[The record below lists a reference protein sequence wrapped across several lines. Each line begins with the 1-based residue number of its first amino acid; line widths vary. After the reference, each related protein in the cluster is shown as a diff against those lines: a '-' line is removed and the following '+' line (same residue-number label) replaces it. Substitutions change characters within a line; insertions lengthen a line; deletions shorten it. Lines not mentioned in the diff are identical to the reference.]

1 MVSLGVVRAGERKC
15 AHQSWRG
22 KGTGA
27 NELEL
32 NEVKRL
38 SVEVSELF
46 LSRQNIGGF
55 DFQLID
61 GTNKRERIELQ
72 GTTEESEQK
81 PRREGDRE
89 VSREPKR
96 KRRRIK
102 ENRIRLDYRARLP
115 DFGGAFHTLYSV
127 LCTITTL
134 PPAELGYVTIHH
146 ESTWSIEGVLCM
158 NTSTAAGLECLVLED
173 CRYALR

>member
-1 MVSLGVVRAGERKC
+1 MAGFLPGFGRGGITHSLEVIDPGVPGPGEGEMAGLAANAGTSGAGAGAIEGVDMITDDETPYISKKRFLVVSLGVVRAGERKC

-38 SVEVSELF
+38 SVEVSKLF

-72 GTTEESEQK
+72 GTREESEQK
-81 PRREGDRE
+81 PRREE
-89 VSREPKR
+89 IEKSRENQRGKDG
-96 KRRRIK
+96 
-102 ENRIRLDYRARLP
+102 E
-115 DFGGAFHTLYSV
+115 
-127 LCTITTL
+127 
-134 PPAELGYVTIHH
+134 
-146 ESTWSIEGVLCM
+146 
-158 NTSTAAGLECLVLED
+158 
-173 CRYALR
+173 